1 MNRKNGF
8 LCAALLAG
16 ILQGC
21 TTTPKVPANSPD
33 STAPQLK
40 LGSAGLKK
48 DILLNES
55 SSTDITRRAKHGDE
69 ILLLATAEDAQ
80 SGIRQVTLDMSLELV
95 CGGNATTQNFSD
107 SATAPAGNTLPVK
120 LVKSYTFKPAN
131 ARAGCFG
138 QDSKATLTVRTTT
151 ENGAGQRS
159 TLPAAQVASFGPD
172 ALRVATFN
180 LAGVQNHPDSVYER
194 WGRELGSKADIW
206 LLTEAMDQ
214 RRAELVAQTAG
225 MPYVVK
231 SPQGDVAIASRTPL
245 QNVQTRMIEPS
256 GTLTSKN
263 SHVIAADTV
272 IAGTPHRFISTHWGI
287 RDSNNALFPAQF
299 SSPSRLLA
307 ANAVL
312 ELAGNPPGIV
322 FVGGDMNAYSGSGPQ
337 DHDNDPTTNPL
348 FLATAE
354 IAQLYS
360 VFRDPFKEMQIPN
373 EQYCSNQRIDYVLVT
388 GPYVGKSFEACHGNA
403 PAPSD
408 HPFVLVIFEAG
419 DA

>member
-1 MNRKNGF
+1 MNWKPVF
-8 LCAALLAG
+8 LCPALLAVF
-16 ILQGC
+16 LQGC
-21 TTTPKVPANSPD
+21 TTTKVPANSAD
-33 STAPQLK
+33 NTAPQLR

-48 DILLNES
+48 DLLLDTSASAEIS
-55 SSTDITRRAKHGDE
+55 HRAKRSDE
-69 ILLLATAEDAQ
+69 VLITATAEDAQ
-80 SGIRQVTLDMSLELV
+80 SGIRQVTLEMSLEVV
-95 CGGNATTQNFSD
+95 CGGNATTQTFSD
-107 SATAPAGNTLPVK
+107 SASASGNALPVK
-120 LVKSYTFKPAN
+120 LTKSYVFKPAN
-131 ARAGCFG
+131 VRGACFG
-138 QDSKATLTVRTTT
+138 QDSKATLTVRTTS
-151 ENGAGQRS
+151 ENGGGQRS
-159 TLPAAQVASFGPD
+159 SLPAAHVASFGPD
-172 ALRVATFN
+172 TLRVATFN

-214 RRAELVAQTAG
+214 RRAELVAQAAG

-256 GTLTSKN
+256 GTLSSKN
-263 SHVIAADTV
+263 SHVIAADSV

-287 RDSNNALFPAQF
+287 RDSNDALFPAHF

-337 DHDNDPTTNPL
+337 DHDNDAATQPL

-354 IAQLYS
+354 IARLYS
-360 VFRDPFKEMQIPN
+360 VFRDPFKEMQIPD

-388 GPYVGKSFEACHGNA
+388 GPYAGKSFEACHGNS
-403 PAPSD
+403 PSPSD
-408 HPFVLVIFEAG
+408 HPFVLVVFEAG